1 MAEEIARV
9 IGYNNI
15 ESSPFKIKEK
25 PDQNNF
31 RIKKIKNLL
40 IKNGFSEVINFPF
53 ESKGDEQS
61 IKIDNPLDS
70 NRSFIRTSLK
80 HSLLENLLYN
90 ERRQKDSI
98 KLFEISDI
106 YSKNSQINQEKKLGI
121 IISGRKGHN
130 HTNFTQKLDEKY
142 LKDVFGQD
150 NKNTHLI
157 IQELS
162 RSNLKTKI
170 KEKIFY
176 LEIPVQD
183 LNESIFEGISLSKE
197 QNNFIKYK
205 PVSEYPSSSRDFS
218 FSIIN
223 ESDYNKFM
231 SYFSDLKMKN
241 LKDSFI
247 FDFYKNEKNS
257 EIKVGVRLIFQ
268 STLSTLSDEE
278 IQRDV
283 DKILKPII
291 DLEGVSIPGL

>member
-1 MAEEIARV
+1 M
-9 IGYNNI
+9 
-15 ESSPFKIKEK
+15 
-25 PDQNNF
+25 
-31 RIKKIKNLL
+31 
-40 IKNGFSEVINFPF
+40 
-53 ESKGDEQS
+53 
-61 IKIDNPLDS
+61 
-70 NRSFIRTSLK
+70 
-80 HSLLENLLYN
+80 
-90 ERRQKDSI
+90 
-98 KLFEISDI
+98 
-106 YSKNSQINQEKKLGI
+106 
-121 IISGRKGHN
+121 
-130 HTNFTQKLDEKY
+130 
-142 LKDVFGQD
+142 KDVFGQD

-247 FDFYKNEKNS
+247 FDF
-257 EIKVGVRLIFQ
+257 
-268 STLSTLSDEE
+268 
-278 IQRDV
+278 
-283 DKILKPII
+283 
-291 DLEGVSIPGL
+291 